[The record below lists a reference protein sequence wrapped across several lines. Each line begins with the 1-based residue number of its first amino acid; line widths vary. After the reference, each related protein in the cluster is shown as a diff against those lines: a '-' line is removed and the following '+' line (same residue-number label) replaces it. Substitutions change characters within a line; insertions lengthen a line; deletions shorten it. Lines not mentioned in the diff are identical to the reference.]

1 MSDTNGGFEV
11 DGPVWKRLVCA
22 SGSPT
27 DTSENSRLRQGEW
40 LFSPLYSHK
49 TCAYRCGLQL
59 MTCSGMCVVFRVT
72 EEIVGQVLSYQTCDN
87 CGLHVLWPTK
97 WGLFKPRVLVVST
110 LCFDLR
116 HAHIL
121 FLLVNDKLF
130 CLLLA
135 ELERLSDHFQLLSA
149 LPATTKS
156 SLLQNITK
164 VMEAQS
170 AVSSLQ
176 SVVSGAERL
185 CQHRDVLYQP
195 LLF

>member
-1 MSDTNGGFEV
+1 M
-11 DGPVWKRLVCA
+11 
-22 SGSPT
+22 
-27 DTSENSRLRQGEW
+27 
-40 LFSPLYSHK
+40 
-49 TCAYRCGLQL
+49 
-59 MTCSGMCVVFRVT
+59 
-72 EEIVGQVLSYQTCDN
+72 
-87 CGLHVLWPTK
+87 
-97 WGLFKPRVLVVST
+97 VST